1 MRVRIHQNG
10 ELRRS
15 TLSSAIVSAY
25 RWKFVRH
32 WCLTAVRRLEGG
44 DFYSATLREI
54 LEKYHGVR
62 AGAYSYGEGL
72 IPGAFPSGVTIG
84 RYVSMASSIKVY
96 LRNHPMDRLSMH
108 PFFYNSRLGW
118 LAKDSIPSGALE
130 IGHDAW
136 LGERA
141 MITRGCSRI
150 GIGAVVAAGAVVTK
164 DVPDFAVV
172 GGNPARIIRMRFAPE
187 VCEAIK
193 MSQWWKHSA
202 RECVRFMPAMIKPL
216 EHDCSRHP
224 LLAASAPVRI

>member
-1 MRVRIHQNG
+1 MRVRAHQDS

-15 TLSSAIVSAY
+15 TLSSTIVSVY
-25 RWKFVRH
+25 RRNSLRR
-32 WCLTAVRRLEGG
+32 WCLRVVRRLEGG

-54 LEKYHGVR
+54 LERYHGVR
-62 AGAYSYGEGL
+62 VGAYSYGEGL

-96 LRNHPMDRLSMH
+96 LRNHPMGRLSMH

-118 LAKDSIPSGALE
+118 LAKDSIASGALE

-141 MITRGCSRI
+141 IITPGCSRI

-172 GGNPARIIRMRFAPE
+172 GGNPARIIRMRFTPE
-187 VCEAIK
+187 LCEAIK
-193 MSQWWKHSA
+193 MSQWWNHSA
-202 RECVRFMPAMIKPL
+202 KECVRFMPAMVKPL
-216 EHDCSRHP
+216 ENDCSWHP
-224 LLAASAPVRI
+224 LLAASTPVRI